1 MKVLFINLPYYGHV
15 VPTIGLVQELIA
27 QGCEV
32 TYLMPFGWEDIV
44 SESGARFSGYQN
56 HKQLSEQIKNAYA
69 AAEKLVKQHDMI
81 VYEQFFFLGKHLA
94 ERYNKPVARIFT
106 APVANKALMN
116 EYISSGGPL
125 GVFRYKWVARAWTK
139 DITKQFSVSM
149 KTDNW
154 LDEIIENAPELNL
167 VYTLRE
173 YQPYAGE
180 FLEEQYK
187 FLGPSIYERQ
197 KEPFDFEKGEKPV
210 VYISLGTIVKGAK
223 KFFQQCMEAFRDDPV
238 DVIISTGKTFDVGKL
253 KNVPPNVHVYSSVP
267 QIEVLRM
274 ADVFITHGGM
284 NSISEAL
291 VYEVPMIVIPFMADQ
306 PVNARQVE
314 TLGLGK
320 RMDYKTL
327 NSQSLKE
334 TVQSVFADE
343 KIKANLAN
351 VQNWISNASGNKG
364 GAEMIREY
372 YREWRNAHDNDA
384 NKTT

>member
-44 SESGARFSGYQN
+44 AESKAQFSGYQN

-69 AAEKLVKQHDMI
+69 AAEQIVERFDMI
-81 VYEQFFFLGKHLA
+81 IYEQFFFLGKHLA
-94 ERYNKPVARIFT
+94 EQYYKPVVRIFT
-106 APVANKALMN
+106 APIANKALMN
-116 EYISSGGPL
+116 EYILSDGPL

-223 KFFQQCMEAFRDDPV
+223 KFFQQCMEAFRNEPI
-238 DVIISTGKTFDVGKL
+238 DVIVSIGKGFEAKTL
-253 KNVPPNVHVYSSVP
+253 KNIPSNVHVYSSVP

-372 YREWRNAHDNDA
+372 YREWRNAHDNDT

>member
-116 EYISSGGPL
+116 EYISSDGPL

-197 KEPFDFEKGEKPV
+197 KEPFDFEKGEKSV

>member
-139 DITKQFSVSM
+139 DITKHFSVST

-154 LDEIIENAPELNL
+154 LDEIIEHAPELNL

-210 VYISLGTIVKGAK
+210 VYISLGTIVKGVK

-372 YREWRNAHDNDA
+372 YREWRNAHDNDT